1 MPPEKRF
8 PISHFANPGK
18 EFRGKPFWSWNG
30 KLEPEELRWQV
41 RVMKR
46 MGLGGFFMH
55 SRVGLDTAYL
65 GKDWFACVDACVDEA
80 KKQDMEA
87 WLYDEDRWPS
97 GAAGGLVTK
106 DRRHRQRALAVDQ
119 LAKPGDLR
127 WSADTVAAF
136 AATLEG
142 TTARGVRSLPR
153 GKKPQLAPGESVVSF
168 RLWIAPDS
176 PWYNGQ
182 AYLDTLSH
190 AAVRAFIR
198 STHDAYRKRCGDEF
212 GKAIPGIF
220 TDEPNRGGIFDGR
233 WGAEKNLLPWTGAL
247 PGAFRARRGYDLLP
261 RLMELAFDVEGENAA
276 RTRWHYGDCLTGL
289 YVDAFC
295 RQIGEWCAKHKILF
309 TGHQLEEA
317 TPSSQTNM
325 VGSCLRTY
333 EHMQAPGIDILTE
346 RRSEFTTAKQ
356 VSSAARQFGWKWR
369 LTETY
374 GCTGWDFPFAGH
386 KAVGDW
392 QVALGINLRCQHL
405 SWYTME
411 GEAKRDYPASIFH
424 QSPWWE
430 LYPAVEDYF
439 ARVHAAM
446 TRGEELRDLLVI
458 HPVESTW
465 TQIRT
470 GWRYAPAVKD
480 LDRNFVRLTDH
491 LLARHLDFDY
501 GDEELLS
508 RHGRVAREGGAP
520 VLRLAR
526 AVYKAV
532 LVPQVLTLRRST
544 LELLRKF
551 KAAGGTVVFAGEPS
565 PAVDAESSG
574 EVAAFAAGCPRTD
587 AECSERS
594 PELEQSCR
602 RVSITDGAGAEI
614 TPALYLLREDR
625 DLCYLFVCNT
635 GFDFQA
641 AKQGFTFDSM
651 AIPPMARDRTLAF
664 PEVAIRAFAGCAGR
678 PVELDP
684 ASGRVLAADAERRD
698 GGWLVRTSLGT
709 LGSRLF
715 VAPKKAGTKLPAEAR
730 PILRE
735 VRSEPLRPEAW
746 DISLSEANNLVLD
759 RPALRI
765 GDGAWRDADEILRVD
780 HAVRDALGLPWRGG
794 GMVQPWVR
802 GRSRSPKSMR
812 IALRYTFELQAAVSG
827 DLNLAM
833 ERPNLFRIA
842 VNGHGISPD
851 TDCGWWVDKSLRRLP
866 VDPSLLRPGANEL
879 ILECDYDEN
888 HPGLEIVYL
897 LGNFGA
903 AVSGTAVS
911 VIAPPAS
918 LKIGDWCGQGLAF
931 YSGSVGYGTRFRPQ
945 PAAGERLIVR
955 VPEYRGVALRVLVN
969 GRVAG
974 TVGWEPNEV
983 DITDLLSGGEAR
995 LVIQVVGSR
1004 RNSHGPFHINE
1015 KWPHWTGPG
1024 EFVRGPE
1031 TWLDGYQLVPCGLLK
1046 DPELVVKRA
1055 E

>member
-1 MPPEKRF
+1 MSDWDTYF
-8 PISHFANPGK
+8 TNPGK

-30 KLEPEELRWQV
+30 KMEPEELRRQV
-41 RVMKR
+41 RAMRR

-80 KKQDMEA
+80 KRQDMEA

-127 WSADTVAAF
+127 WNADTVAAF
-136 AATLEG
+136 AATIEG
-142 TTARGVRSLPR
+142 TTARGVRPLVR
-153 GKKPQLAPGESVVSF
+153 GKKPQLAPGESIVRF

-176 PWYNGQ
+176 PGFNGQ
-182 AYLDTLSH
+182 AYLDTLSRE
-190 AAVRAFIR
+190 AVRAFIR
-198 STHDAYRKRCGDEF
+198 STHEGYRKHCGGEF
-212 GKAIPGIF
+212 GKTIPGIF
-220 TDEPNRGGIFDGR
+220 TDEPNYGGILEGR
-233 WGAEKNLLPWTGAL
+233 WGEEKNLLPWTGTL
-247 PGAFRARRGYDLLP
+247 PRAFRARRGYDLLP
-261 RLMELAFDVEGENAA
+261 HLMDLAFDVEGKNAG
-276 RTRWHYGDCLTGL
+276 RTRWHYCDCVTHL

-295 RQIGEWCAKHKILF
+295 RQIGEWCDRNNLLF

-356 VSSAARQFGWKWR
+356 VSSAARQFGRKWR

-411 GEAKRDYPASIFH
+411 GEGKRDYPAAISH

-430 LYPAVEDYF
+430 LYPVVEDYF

-446 TRGEELRDLLVI
+446 TRGEEVRDLLVI
-458 HPVESTW
+458 HPVESIW

-470 GWRYAPAVKD
+470 GWRWAPAVQAV
-480 LDRNFVRLTDH
+480 DRNFVRLTDH

-508 RHGRVAREGGAP
+508 RHGRVARQGGAP

-526 AVYKAV
+526 GVYKAV
-532 LVPQVLTLRRST
+532 LVPQLLTLRRST
-544 LELLRKF
+544 LELLKKF

-565 PAVDAESSG
+565 PAVDAEPCG
-574 EVAAFAAGCPRTD
+574 DVAAFAAGCPRTD
-587 AECSERS
+587 AECSGIG
-594 PELEQSCR
+594 PELEQACR
-602 RVSITDGAGAEI
+602 RVSITDGSGAEV
-614 TPALYLLREDR
+614 TPALYLLREDKEF
-625 DLCYLFVCNT
+625 CYLFVCNM
-635 GFDFQA
+635 GFDFLA
-641 AKQGFTFDSM
+641 GKDGRTFDFM
-651 AIPPMARDRTLAF
+651 AISPMARERTVAF
-664 PEVAIRAFAGCAGR
+664 PEVTIRGFAGCASR

-684 ASGRVLAADAERRD
+684 VSGRVLAVDAERRD
-698 GGWLVRTSLGT
+698 SGWLVRTSLVA
-709 LGSRLF
+709 LGSRIF
-715 VAPKKAGTKLPAEAR
+715 VVPKKAGMELPAEAR
-730 PILRE
+730 PVLRE

-759 RPALRI
+759 RPAVRI
-765 GDGAWRDADEILRVD
+765 GEGNWRDADEILRVD
-780 HAVRDALGLPWRGG
+780 RSVRDALGLPWRGG
-794 GMVQPWVR
+794 EMVQPWARKRSGPTQSVR
-802 GRSRSPKSMR
+802 VT
-812 IALRYTFELQAAVSG
+812 LRYTFEVLAAVSG
-827 DLNLAM
+827 DLRLAL
-833 ERPNLFRIA
+833 ERPDLFRIS
-842 VNGHGISPD
+842 VNGQGISPD
-851 TDCGWWVDKSLRRLP
+851 TNCGWWVDKSLCLLP
-866 VDPSLLRPGANEL
+866 VDPSFLRPGTNEL
-879 ILECDYDEN
+879 VLECDYDEN

-897 LGNFGA
+897 RGNFGV
-903 AVSGTAVS
+903 AVAGTAV
-911 VIAPPAS
+911 VVTAPPAS
-918 LKIGDWCGQGLAF
+918 LQIGDWCGQGLAF
-931 YSGSVGYGTRFRPQ
+931 YSGSVGYGTRIQPQ
-945 PAAGERLIVR
+945 LAVGDRLVVR
-955 VPEYRGVALRVLVN
+955 VPGYRGVALRVLVD

-983 DITDLLSGGEAR
+983 DITDLLSGDEAR

-1031 TWLDGYQLVPCGLLK
+1031 TWLDGYQLVPCGLLQ
-1046 DPELVVKRA
+1046 DPELVMKREDA
-1055 E
+1055 